1 VATEGSAF
9 LIGSGLLELSAFDPK
24 RHSALAMLSF
34 PHLVVLFVIA
44 LVIFGPQKL
53 PELARMLGKATAEF
67 RKMTNDFRYALED
80 EVRELE
86 RQTRIREE
94 EIASAARA
102 AQSPV
107 PAPAVAAA
115 PEGAVARETPVA
127 IEPVT
132 GSSAPQA
139 ETQLQSQNGAAR
151 SPQAD
156 SASSHPPQQEPVS
169 VPHEKSSD
177 DNSAV

>member
-1 VATEGSAF
+1 
-9 LIGSGLLELSAFDPK
+9 
-24 RHSALAMLSF
+24 MLSL

-94 EIASAARA
+94 ETAAAARA
-102 AQSPV
+102 AQV
-107 PAPAVAAA
+107 PAIPTATA
-115 PEGAVARETPVA
+115 PEGSVPRETPDAAVSTPA
-127 IEPVT
+127 AELPTEFQT
-132 GSSAPQA
+132 GSPA
-139 ETQLQSQNGAAR
+139 
-151 SPQAD
+151 SPSND
-156 SASSHPPQQEPVS
+156 SASPGSIAG
-169 VPHEKSSD
+169 SSKR
-177 DNSAV
+177 STRETL

>member
-1 VATEGSAF
+1 
-9 LIGSGLLELSAFDPK
+9 
-24 RHSALAMLSF
+24 MLSF

-94 EIASAARA
+94 EAAAAARA
-102 AQSPV
+102 AQPAALPPPV
-107 PAPAVAAA
+107 APEGTVEHGGPAMQELGHVLPEAAPAPAPETA
-115 PEGAVARETPVA
+115 PETPQHAVTAPDENTSDGH
-127 IEPVT
+127 T
-132 GSSAPQA
+132 G
-139 ETQLQSQNGAAR
+139 
-151 SPQAD
+151 
-156 SASSHPPQQEPVS
+156 V
-169 VPHEKSSD
+169 
-177 DNSAV
+177 